1 MAGEHIKTF
10 AINRSKFRE
19 LIHCKGM
26 KVLHSGQDE
35 WQKGK
40 KKKKKGCIINR
51 NSQRGTIVR
60 NLFSH
65 RLDLSKCMSLT
76 VSHTRLVWAVAD
88 FPSSVIKLTLKI
100 TLIFYSLFF
109 FILKKKT
116 YFIYTSVFD
125 IFFS

>member
-40 KKKKKGCIINR
+40 KKKK
-51 NSQRGTIVR
+51 VA
-60 NLFSH
+60 L
-65 RLDLSKCMSLT
+65 LT
-76 VSHTRLVWAVAD
+76 ETVKEVQ
-88 FPSSVIKLTLKI
+88 
-100 TLIFYSLFF
+100 
-109 FILKKKT
+109 
-116 YFIYTSVFD
+116 
-125 IFFS
+125 